1 MFRFMGC
8 NMVRGRSMIE
18 VKFIVCALVLLL
30 ENIMSVN
37 VLTERVH
44 QPHVP
49 LHFDFYF

>member
-8 NMVRGRSMIE
+8 KMVRGRSMIE

-37 VLTERVH
+37 VLTERVR
-44 QPHVP
+44 HVP